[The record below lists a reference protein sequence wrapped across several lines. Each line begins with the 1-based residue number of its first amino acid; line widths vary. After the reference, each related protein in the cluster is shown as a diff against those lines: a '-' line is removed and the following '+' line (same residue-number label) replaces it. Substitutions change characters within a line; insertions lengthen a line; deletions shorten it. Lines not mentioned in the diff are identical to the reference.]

1 MNDASTPLPPAGW
14 YRDPAGGAAPRWW
27 SGTAWAAANTVPAD
41 ATPLP
46 TPAPAAAAPATP
58 PAAPTPP
65 VAPAA
70 PAPAAAPAAANSVPP
85 ITPASPAAVTAPAAT
100 PVAAPSA
107 VNPAA
112 NYTYAAPSDVS
123 DTGTNTW
130 QIWVFVLLPLI
141 SLPGL
146 FAIDLDALV
155 PRPTDT
161 PTDAQLR
168 LLVDPGYLWMMLSG
182 WLLFLVN
189 IPLAIFDRRE
199 LDNRG
204 IDRPFHWAFI
214 FLGWLIYV
222 IGRCVVVKKRT
233 GQGLAP
239 MWAALG
245 VMAIMFATTVV
256 FMGMLFSRAVETL

>member
-27 SGTAWAAANTVPAD
+27 SGTAWAAANTVPEE

-46 TPAPAAAAPATP
+46 TPAPAAAAAAATSSAQSGAVPAATP
-58 PAAPTPP
+58 PAAATK
-65 VAPAA
+65 
-70 PAPAAAPAAANSVPP
+70 SVPP
-85 ITPASPAAVTAPAAT
+85 ITPVSPAATTPAAAT
-100 PVAAPSA
+100 VGAPPV

-112 NYTYAAPSDVS
+112 NYTYAAPSDIS

-130 QIWVFVLLPLI
+130 QMWVFVFLPLI

-168 LLVDPGYLWMMLSG
+168 LLVDPGYLWMMISG
-182 WLLFLVN
+182 WLMFLVN

-199 LDNRG
+199 LDHRG

-222 IGRCVVVKKRT
+222 IGRCVVVKNRT

-239 MWAALG
+239 MWAAFG
-245 VMAIMFATTVV
+245 VLAIMFATTVV